1 MLILLKQYLYV
12 EQVLLISPLELLQQF
27 TIRIW
32 YVLSKNR
39 DAQIHT
45 MMSKVKKMLLIS
57 LLGLSSIAQAD
68 SYTFIGNLANYNDV
82 VKINFSL
89 AQAASNIRVWTDSFM
104 NGDNFDPI
112 VGLWNGATG
121 AKIAENDD
129 NNTIGPSQ
137 TSFDSGFKLTSLAIG
152 DYFLTVASFP
162 NFSKGENFSDG
173 FNGDSSESAPT
184 TDSKTAYRVNVD
196 GVELTT
202 DEAPPSSVP
211 LPKALWLFGSA
222 IFVFAGF
229 SSRRSI

>member
-1 MLILLKQYLYV
+1 ML
-12 EQVLLISPLELLQQF
+12 
-27 TIRIW
+27 
-32 YVLSKNR
+32 
-39 DAQIHT
+39 A
-45 MMSKVKKMLLIS
+45 IS
-57 LLGLSSIAQAD
+57 LLGLSSIAQAN

-112 VGLWNGATG
+112 VGLWNEATG

-129 NNTIGPSQ
+129 NATIGPGQ
-137 TSFDSGFKLTSLAIG
+137 TYFDSGFKLTSLALG

-173 FNGDSSESAPT
+173 FSSNSNDSSESAPT
-184 TDSKTAYRVNVD
+184 TDSKTAYSVNI
-196 GVELTT
+196 ET
-202 DEAPPSSVP
+202 DENPPSSVP
-211 LPKALWLFGSA
+211 LPSALWLFGTA
-222 IFVFAGF
+222 VFVFAGF